1 MFILWMLS
9 RNYNFSRFEVR
20 IGGQLNDDR
29 KNLKDSST
37 PVRIE
42 CVAALVT
49 IVVRLQF
56 QALINKWIIIPDSGI
71 A

>member
-9 RNYNFSRFEVR
+9 RNCNFSRFEVR

-37 PVRIE
+37 LLYGSNVLQRW
-42 CVAALVT
+42 L
-49 IVVRLQF
+49 RLLF
-56 QALINKWIIIPDSGI
+56 ASSFKL
-71 A
+71 